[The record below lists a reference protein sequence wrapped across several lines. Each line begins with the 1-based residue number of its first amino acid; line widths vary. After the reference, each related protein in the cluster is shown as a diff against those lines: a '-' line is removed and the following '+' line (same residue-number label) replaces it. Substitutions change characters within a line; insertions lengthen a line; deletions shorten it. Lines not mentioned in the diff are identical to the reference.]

1 MQEKLENG
9 KWNAILECQT
19 TSSIKSA
26 LYFRISH
33 SIFKENIF
41 DYTPF
46 WEKFVCEKIL
56 VKWVL
61 LRGIAT
67 RIMKEFRNH
76 MKKFWPEKLKHNQEV
91 AICPLWTSST
101 IAFHIW
107 YVSSFQVRIF
117 SEKQTAVEFLK
128 NSE

>member
-1 MQEKLENG
+1 
-9 KWNAILECQT
+9 
-19 TSSIKSA
+19 
-26 LYFRISH
+26 
-33 SIFKENIF
+33 
-41 DYTPF
+41 
-46 WEKFVCEKIL
+46 
-56 VKWVL
+56 
-61 LRGIAT
+61 
-67 RIMKEFRNH
+67 MKEFRNH

-128 NSE
+128 NSKKISNKSGFHIFKNFNKNYKNFNKNYKNFDKNCKNCERISSEFKKKTRTIVYQLLFMIFVRLDIVSK